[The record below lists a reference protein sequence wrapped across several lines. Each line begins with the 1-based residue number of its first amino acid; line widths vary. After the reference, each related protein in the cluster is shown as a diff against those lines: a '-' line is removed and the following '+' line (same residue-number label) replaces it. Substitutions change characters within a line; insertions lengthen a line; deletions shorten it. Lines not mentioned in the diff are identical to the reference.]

1 MQTEGAMRSRVN
13 LSIDEDVLAAAKNSG
28 INMSRVAEMALKAAA
43 KAERNR
49 RWNEDNKDALDAYD
63 RFVEKNGLILDA
75 HRQF

>member
-1 MQTEGAMRSRVN
+1 MRSRVN